1 MTPAER
7 LRQLRPGQFFLDA
20 QDLMGM
26 QRWLRDRSW
35 ISGAESVIAA
45 ERAGEG
51 NMNCTLRVSTNERT
65 FILKQARPWVEKYPQ
80 IEAPDERALVEA
92 AFYRIAHA
100 LPSVGSSMPLFL
112 AADADARMLMLED
125 LGPAQDFTSVY
136 SGGSISD
143 RDLSS
148 LLDYLTALHSALYG
162 PELQTTLA
170 NTEMRQ
176 LNHEHIFR
184 FPLRANNGL
193 DLDRIT
199 PGLQS
204 MAQELQNDAAYCR
217 RVYQLGEV
225 YLGEGTSVVHGD
237 FFPGSWIHTQSG
249 VRIIDPEFCFFGPPE
264 FDWGVMN
271 AHMHLANLP
280 TVPAANRNHE
290 LTDAFCG
297 IEIMRRQ
304 IGVAQLPLSCDIERK
319 RRLLQLSRELVVS
332 S

>member
-7 LRQLRPGQFFLDA
+7 FHQLRPGQLFLDP
-20 QDLMGM
+20 QDLAGM

-35 ISGAESVIAA
+35 IGGDEGVVSA

-51 NMNCTLRVSTNERT
+51 NMNCTLRVRTKART

-92 AFYRIAHA
+92 EFYRIAHVI
-100 LPSVGSSMPLFL
+100 PSVGSRMPSFL
-112 AADADARMLMLED
+112 AADPDGRVLMLED
-125 LGPAQDFTSVY
+125 LGPAKDFTSVY
-136 SGGSISD
+136 SGGSIMD
-143 RDLSS
+143 GDLSS
-148 LLDYLTALHSALYG
+148 LLDYLTALHTAFYDL
-162 PELQTTLA
+162 ELQTTLA
-170 NTEMRQ
+170 NTEMRR

-193 DLDRIT
+193 DLDSIT
-199 PGLQS
+199 PGLQLL
-204 MAQELQNDAAYCR
+204 ANELKDDAAYCT
-217 RVYQLGEV
+217 RVYQLGEI

-237 FFPGSWIHTQSG
+237 FFPGSWIHTQNG
-249 VRIIDPEFCFFGPPE
+249 VRIIDPEFCFFGRPE

-280 TVPAANRNHE
+280 SVPTADRNQE
-290 LTDAFCG
+290 LTNGFCG
-297 IEIMRRQ
+297 VEIMRRL
-304 IGVAQLPLSCDIERK
+304 IGVAQLPLSCGIEQK

>member
-7 LRQLRPGQFFLDA
+7 LRQVRPGQFFLDA
-20 QDLMGM
+20 QDLTGM

-35 ISGAESVIAA
+35 ITGIESVTAA

-51 NMNCTLRVSTNERT
+51 NMNCTLRVRTNART

-80 IEAPDERALVEA
+80 IEAPDERALIEA
-92 AFYRIAHA
+92 EFYRIAQA
-100 LPSVGSSMPLFL
+100 VPSVGARMPSFL
-112 AADADARMLMLED
+112 GADTDARVLMLED

-136 SGGSISD
+136 SGGSITE

-148 LLDYLTALHSALYG
+148 LLDYLTALHTAFYG

-170 NTEMRQ
+170 NTEMRR
-176 LNHEHIFR
+176 LNHEHIFS

-193 DLDRIT
+193 DLDGIT

-204 MAQELQNDAAYCR
+204 LSDELKNDAAYCR
-217 RVYQLGEV
+217 RVHQLGEI

-237 FFPGSWIHTQSG
+237 FFPGSWIHTQNG
-249 VRIIDPEFCFFGPPE
+249 VRVIDPEFCFFGPPE

-271 AHMHLANLP
+271 AHMHLSNLP
-280 TVPAANRNHE
+280 TVPVAGLDQR
-290 LTDAFCG
+290 LSDGFCG
-297 IEIMRRQ
+297 VEIMRRL
-304 IGVAQLPLSCDIERK
+304 IGVAQLPLSCDAGQK
-319 RRLLQLSRELVVS
+319 HRLLQLSRELAAS